1 MRCAASLL
9 ATVRPPP
16 SYTQILKLTSAVW
29 YYFNDIFPPL
39 HNGRSPLDPP
49 AWWIRLFDGAP
60 ADQVGQRHVVFLTN
74 PVQPAQS
81 LLDLHRVPGQVEV
94 HHHVAE
100 LEVTTLTRR
109 LCGEQDRRVGGGVCA
124 GHAGETADRKKVSG
138 RRPR

>member
-60 ADQVGQRHVVFLTN
+60 APVEEDDAAAEQERN
-74 PVQPAQS
+74 PNEAIPDAVLAQ
-81 LLDLHRVPGQVEV
+81 
-94 HHHVAE
+94 
-100 LEVTTLTRR
+100 
-109 LCGEQDRRVGGGVCA
+109 
-124 GHAGETADRKKVSG
+124 
-138 RRPR
+138 